1 MSSDL
6 SPTMRDYLAEIY
18 RLNDRD
24 AGVSTGDSSPTESRS
39 PFVSTSALADLLDV
53 SAPAVNR
60 MVTKLREMG
69 LLEHEPY
76 KGITLTDTGRREALR
91 QLRRQRIIEAFLVNV
106 MGFGWHEV
114 HEEAANMS
122 RTLGDV
128 LIERMAMMAGN
139 PTRCPHGEPIA
150 TPDGDIPE
158 PHDFLLTQ
166 AAEKQPLLLT
176 RVRTRERDRLEYLA
190 ALGLTPETRLE
201 VLHIAPFNG
210 PIQLRVGKEYR
221 IIGHNLAE
229 MVRVQAV
236 EGNSNAD

>member
-1 MSSDL
+1 MSADL

-18 RLNDRD
+18 RLHDQSD
-24 AGVSTGDSSPTESRS
+24 AQDDERIS
-39 PFVSTSALADLLDV
+39 FVSTSALADLLDV

-76 KGITLTDTGRREALR
+76 KGITLTEVGRREALK
-91 QLRRQRIIEAFLVNV
+91 QLRRQRIIEAFLVRV

-114 HEEAANMS
+114 HSEAANMS
-122 RTLGDV
+122 RALGDV
-128 LIERMAMMAGN
+128 LIERMAAMAGS
-139 PTRCPHGEPIA
+139 PTHCPHGEPIA
-150 TPDGDIPE
+150 TPEGEIPE
-158 PHDFLLTQ
+158 QNDFLLTK
-166 AAEKQPLLLT
+166 AAEKQPLVLT

-201 VLHIAPFNG
+201 VLHMAPFNG

-229 MVRVQAV
+229 MVRVRAL
-236 EGNSNAD
+236 ESTSDAD